1 MINFLDSNLSIIG
14 RGKHFHTFQYK
25 SLVHTLPSPGSP
37 SFLASPFFFLLRG
50 RSSLSTPESRSRLSH
65 FYLFLSWLVRSFFF
79 FSFLLSGLIS
89 RLSFS
94 FLDLLHFSYGLFGFD
109 FFLYGLWDLLLCG
122 LIFFSMAYGP
132 NVSPQNKKGLGGWE
146 QI

>member
-1 MINFLDSNLSIIG
+1 MINLLDSNLSIIG

-37 SFLASPFFFLLRG
+37 SFLASPFFFLLQG

-109 FFLYGLWDLLLCG
+109 FFYMGCG
-122 LIFFSMAYGP
+122 ICYS
-132 NVSPQNKKGLGGWE
+132 VV
-146 QI
+146 